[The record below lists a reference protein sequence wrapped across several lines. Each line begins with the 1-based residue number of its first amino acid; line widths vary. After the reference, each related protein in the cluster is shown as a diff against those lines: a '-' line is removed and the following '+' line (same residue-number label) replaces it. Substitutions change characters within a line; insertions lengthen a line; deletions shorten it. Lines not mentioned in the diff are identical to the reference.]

1 MDALEYEKARIRM
14 CNTMVL
20 KEGGCSAFPLYD
32 GLKFRCMIAASVVTK
47 PDEDAIKKNIDKV
60 IKWAKD
66 HPVKTRQSE
75 LLKMFPNAQMSAD
88 GDVIWMCPKYIS
100 YDYRPEENCHE
111 ISCSDCKRKFW
122 LTEVTDND

>member
-1 MDALEYEKARIRM
+1 MEALEYEKARIRM

-20 KEGGCSAFPLYD
+20 KEGGCSACPLYD
-32 GLKFRCMIAASVVTK
+32 GLKFRCMIAAYVVTK

-75 LLKMFPNAQMSAD
+75 FLKMFPNAQMVNIERTFCVAHFDSTKVCKESNPSNEKCIA
-88 GDVIWMCPKYIS
+88 CR
-100 YDYRPEENCHE
+100 YRFWNEE
-111 ISCSDCKRKFW
+111 
-122 LTEVTDND
+122 VPDND